1 MVLATTIH
9 HMFITTTAI
18 HTIIGTRIRTVTGGI
33 VITIMGAPTITILLI
48 ITAIPLIIRENTDPD
63 IHIITANIVR
73 RITRVNIKM
82 RLSRPNSIQV
92 LTATGANR
100 KSAVVTIG

>member
-1 MVLATTIH
+1 MVPATTIH
-9 HMFITTTAI
+9 PMFIITTVI
-18 HTIIGTRIRTVTGGI
+18 HTIIGTRIHTVTGGI
-33 VITIMGAPTITILLI
+33 VITITGAPTITIPLI
-48 ITAIPLIIRENTDPD
+48 IPAIPLIIRENTDPD

-73 RITRVNIKM
+73 RIIRVHIKM
-82 RLSRPNSIQV
+82 RLSRPNSIQT